1 MLRFSLAQKW
11 KYLFSF
17 YNVIVWSLMATT
29 VGFIATMEKDC
40 VVHWRFGWIS
50 MFLAWINFIMY
61 LRRYTLHAVAWLVI
75 GQPVGAGLAY
85 GL

>member
-1 MLRFSLAQKW
+1 MCKVSIVNGEGALFFFQKW

-29 VGFIATMEKDC
+29 VGFIATIEEDC
-40 VVHWRFGWIS
+40 VVHWRFGWIA

-61 LRRYTLHAVAWLVI
+61 LRR
-75 GQPVGAGLAY
+75 
-85 GL
+85 